1 MVVRSGRDVVVG
13 TLLVGTLSSLV
24 SMGLF
29 AGLSFLREG
38 AVDPFWLVFAAGTP
52 LVMATPIVAYLLE
65 LLRRLARAKGEIE
78 ELARRDGLT
87 GLLNRRAFFELAQAT
102 LERARDQ
109 PGPLTLLV
117 LDADHFKLINDG
129 HGHAAGDEALKLI
142 AATLLGATRQY
153 DLVGRI
159 GGEEFAVLLRGA
171 ALDEASLVAE
181 RIVSAVR
188 LADFRRGGRPVPLSV
203 SVGIAMLEPGLDLD
217 GLFARADAALYA
229 AKRAGRGR
237 SRLAE
242 GAAPPGPS
250 LRRLA

>member
-1 MVVRSGRDVVVG
+1 MLVRSGRDVVLG
-13 TLLVGTLSSLV
+13 TILVSGLSSLV

-29 AGLSFLREG
+29 AGIALLREG
-38 AVDPFWLVFAAGTP
+38 SIEPFWLAFAAAAP

-65 LLRRLARAKGEIE
+65 LLRRLALAKGEIE
-78 ELARRDGLT
+78 ELARRDPLT

-109 PGPLTLLV
+109 PAPLTLLV

-159 GGEEFAVLLRGA
+159 GGEEFALLLRGA
-171 ALDEASLVAE
+171 APDEASLVAE

-188 LADFRRGGRPVPLSV
+188 LADFRRAGRAVPLSV
-203 SVGIAMLEPGLDLD
+203 SVGIAILEPGLDLD

-242 GAAPPGPS
+242 SEAPGAAP